1 MTCSNESQIDTELND
16 TISNFLAQY
25 GTSGLKHALQ
35 LYINTH
41 QEYICRTRASISKLN
56 ISDIYY
62 MEIREHQITIY
73 TQHGTYHKYGTL
85 NNELRSLSSYG
96 FIKCAQNRIVSLG
109 KIRSVCFNDI
119 ILINGAKIHMSKK
132 YAISII
138 SEFSKCKKQLYSVNR
153 ST

>member
-1 MTCSNESQIDTELND
+1 MICPNESQIDTELQN
-16 TISNFLAQY
+16 TISTFLTQY

-41 QEYICRTRASISKLN
+41 QEYICRTRTSISKIN

-62 MEIREHQITIY
+62 MEIQEHQITIY

-85 NNELRSLSSYG
+85 NNELKSLSSYG

-109 KIRSVCFNDI
+109 KIRSIYFNDI

-132 YAISII
+132 YAFSII
-138 SEFSKCKKQLYSVNR
+138 SEFSKVKK
-153 ST
+153 

>member
-1 MTCSNESQIDTELND
+1 MTCAKESQINAELQD
-16 TISNFLAQY
+16 TISTFLTQY

-41 QEYICRTRASISKLN
+41 QEYICRTRTSISKIH

-85 NNELRSLSSYG
+85 NNELKSLSSYG
-96 FIKCAQNRIVSLG
+96 FIKCAQNCIVSLN
-109 KIRSVCFNDI
+109 KIRTIKYSDI
-119 ILINGAKIHMSKK
+119 VLINGTKVHMSKR
-132 YAISII
+132 YALTTITA
-138 SEFSKCKKQLYSVNR
+138 FSGSKKSFYP
-153 ST
+153 

>member
-1 MTCSNESQIDTELND
+1 MICPNESQIDTELQN
-16 TISNFLAQY
+16 TISTFLTQY

-41 QEYICRTRASISKLN
+41 QEYICRTRTSISKLY

-85 NNELRSLSSYG
+85 NTELKSLSPYG
-96 FIKCAQNRIVSLG
+96 FIKCAQNRIVSLN
-109 KIRSVCFNDI
+109 KIRTINYTDI
-119 ILINGAKIHMSKK
+119 TLINGTKIHMSKR
-132 YAISII
+132 YALATITA
-138 SEFSKCKKQLYSVNR
+138 FSR
-153 ST
+153 

>member
-1 MTCSNESQIDTELND
+1 MTLLSEHQIDIELNE
-16 TISNFLAQY
+16 TISNFLKQY

-41 QEYICRTRASISKLN
+41 QEYICRTRTSISKIH

-85 NNELRSLSSYG
+85 NNELKSLSSYG
-96 FIKCAQNRIVSLG
+96 FIKCAQNRIVSLR
-109 KIRSVCFNDI
+109 KIRSICFNDI

-138 SEFSKCKKQLYSVNR
+138 SEFSKIKK
-153 ST
+153 

>member
-1 MTCSNESQIDTELND
+1 MTLLSEHQIDIELNE
-16 TISNFLAQY
+16 TISNFLKQY

-41 QEYICRTRASISKLN
+41 QEYICRTRTSISKIH

-85 NNELRSLSSYG
+85 NNELKSLSSYG

-109 KIRSVCFNDI
+109 KIRSICFNDI

-138 SEFSKCKKQLYSVNR
+138 SEFSKIKK
-153 ST
+153 

>member
-1 MTCSNESQIDTELND
+1 MTCSSKSQIDTELND
-16 TISNFLAQY
+16 IISNFIEQY

-35 LYINTH
+35 LYINAH
-41 QEYICRTRASISKLN
+41 QEYICRTRTSISKIN

-85 NNELRSLSSYG
+85 NNELKSLSPFG

-109 KIRSVCFNDI
+109 KISSICFNDI
-119 ILINGAKIHMSKK
+119 ILFNGAKIHMSKK

-138 SEFSKCKKQLYSVNR
+138 SEFSKTKK
-153 ST
+153 

>member
-1 MTCSNESQIDTELND
+1 MTCSSKSQIDTELND
-16 TISNFLAQY
+16 IISNFIEQY

-35 LYINTH
+35 LYINAH
-41 QEYICRTRASISKLN
+41 QEYICRTRTSISKIN

-85 NNELRSLSSYG
+85 NNELKSLSPFG

-109 KIRSVCFNDI
+109 KIRSICFNDI

-138 SEFSKCKKQLYSVNR
+138 SEFSKIKK
-153 ST
+153 

>member
-1 MTCSNESQIDTELND
+1 MKMTCPNEFQIDTELQN
-16 TISNFLAQY
+16 TIFTFLTQY
-25 GTSGLKHALQ
+25 GSSGLNQALKVYEDTQ
-35 LYINTH
+35 
-41 QEYICRTRASISKLN
+41 QEYICRTRTSISKIH

-73 TQHGTYHKYGTL
+73 TQYGIYHKYGTL
-85 NNELRSLSSYG
+85 NNELKSLSSYG

-109 KIRSVCFNDI
+109 KIRSICFNDI

-138 SEFSKCKKQLYSVNR
+138 SEFSKTKK
-153 ST
+153 